1 MRFLELRVPPPL
13 VGLIIAGA
21 MWAIASLPPI
31 LSLPASVRV
40 LAAVILSVTGVAII
54 LSGVISF
61 RRAQTTINPL
71 KPETSTSLVS
81 TGIYAITRNPMYLGM
96 LTVLLA
102 WAVYLPSVLTLLGP
116 VVFAFYITR
125 FQIIPEERALHS
137 LFGAAFAEYTQR
149 VRRWL

>member
-1 MRFLELRVPPPL
+1 
-13 VGLIIAGA
+13 

-125 FQIIPEERALHS
+125 FQIIP
-137 LFGAAFAEYTQR
+137 
-149 VRRWL
+149 